1 MFYVLYSNCNKF
13 ENVQCLVNIYI
24 GFGFPRKS
32 EAVEEG
38 EFLTMW
44 DARQDKPALGIM
56 STDVVAGREG
66 TKKKKRGLWI
76 TGARGRSLWSQVLL
90 LSHLIARDFK
100 VFGISHT

>member
-66 TKKKKRGLWI
+66 TKKKE
-76 TGARGRSLWSQVLL
+76 RSVDHWSQGKKPVVT
-90 LSHLIARDFK
+90 SATPKSPHCSWFQGVWD
-100 VFGISHT
+100 